1 MATSV
6 RPDEYAAPLLV
17 SVGLHVVVI
26 VLLLTNLTRCDN
38 TLVLP
43 AVPEHVRA
51 VVIEKPSRQPALPER
66 SVLEKV
72 EIPDIV
78 VPPPLEA
85 PKEPP
90 KLPSPAASEKGI
102 AKPEQA
108 RPTAQEKPKT
118 PAPPDFSELLA
129 QEEKSTAQRE
139 QLRREQAE
147 RADKAER
154 EASMRAAQN
163 QKTVNDYTALIA
175 AEVQR
180 RWIKPPAIK
189 PGLFAEFRIRL
200 LPGGEMLD
208 VRLTKS
214 SGDPLFDKSAETAI
228 RNAGRLPVPADP
240 ALFASAFRQFSFR
253 FKPEDTRQ

>member
-51 VVIEKPSRQPALPER
+51 IVIEKPSRQPVLPER

-78 VPPPLEA
+78 VPPPLE
-85 PKEPP
+85 PP
-90 KLPSPAASEKGI
+90 KLPPTVASEKGI
-102 AKPEQA
+102 ARPELA
-108 RPTAQEKPKT
+108 RPPAQEKPKA

-129 QEEKSTAQRE
+129 QEEKNLGQRE

-147 RADKAER
+147 RAEKAER

-200 LPGGEMLD
+200 LPGGDLQD
-208 VRLTKS
+208 VDLTKS
-214 SGDPLFDKSAETAI
+214 SGDPLFDKSAEMAI

-253 FKPEDTRQ
+253 FKPEDTRK

>member
-1 MATSV
+1 MATTAHAN
-6 RPDEYAAPLLV
+6 DYAAPLLV

-51 VVIEKPSRQPALPER
+51 VVIEKQSRKPMVPER

-72 EIPDIV
+72 AIPDIL

-85 PKEPP
+85 PKEPLLKP
-90 KLPSPAASEKGI
+90 PASSSEKGM
-102 AKPEQA
+102 AKPEAA
-108 RPTAQEKPKT
+108 RTLEKPKT
-118 PAPPDFSELLA
+118 PPTPDFSELLA
-129 QEEKSTAQRE
+129 QEEKNLTQRE
-139 QLRREQAE
+139 LSRREQAE
-147 RADKAER
+147 KAERAER
-154 EASMRAAQN
+154 EASARAAQN

-180 RWIKPPAIK
+180 RWIKPPALK

-200 LPGGEMLD
+200 LPGGELLD
-208 VRLTKS
+208 VKLTKS

-240 ALFASAFRQFSFR
+240 ALFSSAFRQFSFR